1 MKILVALG
9 FWALSLTAK
18 AQQPAVPVL
27 KQLPPAIFVDSERVE
42 GLYFDPKYIDG
53 IHVGSG
59 SDTTIPGTRGR
70 IDITMKKPG
79 LHLVSL
85 KFVSNGLGVTG
96 DRKILYIIDGNP
108 VKDTALVRIDYGYIA
123 QSRLVNPSD
132 IPYLGVSGEK
142 ISLVLISTR
151 HPIGHS
157 DSDHGF
163 LTNTYPDPADT
174 SRSPIIHIRGI

>member
-1 MKILVALG
+1 MKILIALV
-9 FWALSLTAK
+9 FWGLSLSAI

-42 GLYFDPKYIDG
+42 GLYFDPKYIEG
-53 IHVGSG
+53 IHVGKG

-79 LHLVSL
+79 LHLVPL

-96 DRKILYIIDGNP
+96 DRKILYIIDGDP
-108 VKDTALVRIDYGYIA
+108 VKDTALVRIDYGFIA

-142 ISLVLISTR
+142 ISIVLISTR
-151 HPIGHS
+151 NPGGHTGS
-157 DSDHGF
+157 DNGF
-163 LTNTYPDPADT
+163 LTNTYPDPAD
-174 SRSPIIHIRGI
+174 SSKSPIIHLRGI